1 MKSLT
6 AFQSLV
12 LMLGLCAQA
21 SPAGL
26 SGHPPRAASHCLALP
41 PPNGAQPYRVLLNST
56 VFLPRKHSI
65 HAGDADA
72 DFGGDI
78 CKS

>member
-21 SPAGL
+21 SSAGL
-26 SGHPPRAASHCLALP
+26 SGHPPRAASHCLPLL
-41 PPNGAQPYRVLLNST
+41 PPNGAQAYRVLLNST
-56 VFLPRKHSI
+56 VFLPRKHST
-65 HAGDADA
+65 HAGDADT
-72 DFGGDI
+72 DFGSDI
-78 CKS
+78 PKS